1 MDLILPIL
9 CRTSFLKRTK
19 WPPCDG
25 DDVRQWIFW
34 QRFLIKSELVD
45 TGWIV
50 DFSLYN
56 NARYKASHHNF
67 FLPSVYCTFNPL
79 FIQLLY
85 TSKSTIGLTKVV
97 LIQMWASHPFTS
109 NDCFKEFDLWSFHHH
124 SLGDIRGITFHLQ
137 GDLSQSH
144 LVPYMTRGHT
154 QSQCLIYSLINKDC
168 TSYKLISYPGS
179 YVVRST

>member
-19 WPPCDG
+19 WPPRDG

-34 QRFLIKSELVD
+34 QQFLIKSELVD

-109 NDCFKEFDLWSFHHH
+109 NDCFNEFDLWSFHHH
-124 SLGDIRGITFHLQ
+124 SLGDIRGITISLTRRFVTITLGSIYDKGSHTITVLNLFTHQQRLHILQ
-137 GDLSQSH
+137 T
-144 LVPYMTRGHT
+144 Y
-154 QSQCLIYSLINKDC
+154 LIPWFIC
-168 TSYKLISYPGS
+168 
-179 YVVRST
+179 RS